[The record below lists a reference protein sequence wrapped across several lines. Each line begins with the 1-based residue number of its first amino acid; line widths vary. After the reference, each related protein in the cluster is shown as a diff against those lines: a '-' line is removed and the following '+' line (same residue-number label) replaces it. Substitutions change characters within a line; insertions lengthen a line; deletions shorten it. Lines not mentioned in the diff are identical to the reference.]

1 MEEQPEVAIKKWM
14 LFSEMEH
21 KGQGGGSET
30 CVVYVRG
37 VCDVKRKISPY
48 ILRRC
53 VMGLEERKIRF
64 QMCATT
70 SAQTERVQF

>member
-1 MEEQPEVAIKKWM
+1 MDLKHDQTFRFAHIVNLILNDAYTYID
-14 LFSEMEH
+14 
-21 KGQGGGSET
+21 GGTPG
-30 CVVYVRG
+30 RG

-70 SAQTERVQF
+70 SAQTERVQYQF